1 MTDDSRLRERLDA
14 LEARQKLNDATD
26 EALEMAQRDRLPL
39 ERTLDSVLPILC
51 SHTNASS
58 AWIRT
63 YDESL
68 QLRDFSFGGR
78 MPLSGEEVVAA
89 TGEGEVLSRRVGD
102 QHVIAQRLDVAGES
116 FGAAAIVFDAAHF
129 AAERTPLYR
138 SLLNTWCEELDNY
151 LAAIALSRKKH
162 RVTTQ
167 LSEALREP
175 LVDVGV
181 QRAIDVLRRHVDFDD
196 MLLVFRHEDDVRG
209 ASLHYKIIQ
218 HGQVTHDSR
227 TPDMEV
233 DEFLRTHAAPLLRG
247 ESRAL
252 LTRFGLDQG
261 REEVLI
267 AGVRDRRVVGRVVVT
282 SHLGE
287 FATFDR
293 DLLELFADYLRQRI
307 VDFNREWKQLTQ
319 IFSAAH
325 VRRLLE
331 AEDYVA
337 RYLEPRETMAA
348 ILFTDLSG
356 FTRISE
362 QVLKEPAKVGDLI
375 NRWGREVV
383 EIVWDEG
390 GVFDKM
396 VGDCVI
402 AFWGPPFDDLSPS
415 EACRRAAS
423 AARRIRDLTRTL
435 NEGHLVPE
443 LAGVSPPVGVA
454 TGLNWTRASVGLFGP
469 DEDYTAF
476 SSGMNNTARLQGVAT
491 CDEILCMEEFVAAYA
506 DDDAFGPPREA
517 KVKNVADPLRFRA
530 LR

>member
-1 MTDDSRLRERLDA
+1 
-14 LEARQKLNDATD
+14 
-26 EALEMAQRDRLPL
+26 
-39 ERTLDSVLPILC
+39 
-51 SHTNASS
+51 
-58 AWIRT
+58 
-63 YDESL
+63 
-68 QLRDFSFGGR
+68 
-78 MPLSGEEVVAA
+78 
-89 TGEGEVLSRRVGD
+89 
-102 QHVIAQRLDVAGES
+102 
-116 FGAAAIVFDAAHF
+116 
-129 AAERTPLYR
+129 
-138 SLLNTWCEELDNY
+138 
-151 LAAIALSRKKH
+151 
-162 RVTTQ
+162 
-167 LSEALREP
+167 
-175 LVDVGV
+175 
-181 QRAIDVLRRHVDFDD
+181 
-196 MLLVFRHEDDVRG
+196 
-209 ASLHYKIIQ
+209 
-218 HGQVTHDSR
+218 
-227 TPDMEV
+227 
-233 DEFLRTHAAPLLRG
+233 
-247 ESRAL
+247 
-252 LTRFGLDQG
+252 
-261 REEVLI
+261 
-267 AGVRDRRVVGRVVVT
+267 VRDRRVVGRVVVT

-331 AEDYVA
+331 AEDYVE
-337 RYLEPRETMAA
+337 RYLKPRETKTA

-454 TGLNWTRASVGLFGP
+454 TGLHWTRASVGLFGP

-517 KVKNVADPLRFRA
+517 KVKNVAEPLKFRA